1 MLLDAAPEAA
11 TGLQQLLAQ
20 PHAAAAGVLRAN
32 GIPESPRVKTRP
44 GDG

>member
-20 PHAAAAGVLRAN
+20 PHAAAAGAPRAN
-32 GIPESPRVKTRP
+32 GIPASSRSHP
-44 GDG
+44 G